1 MFGLSEKITVIH
13 VWCCQYPNFRF
24 CYAGRW
30 YRLKNRKK
38 IHLLN
43 TVYLTIFFFCHCR
56 WAKLRSAMIPSSIL
70 MEPLTECMILG
81 LLTAWAVSF
90 LFQWDPIS
98 FFLIHIT
105 LWFIMDAILIRVV
118 QNGPLPFNKVE
129 FLVSLQFLFEKQFKK
144 SH

>member
-1 MFGLSEKITVIH
+1 MLIEYSVS
-13 VWCCQYPNFRF
+13 YN
-24 CYAGRW
+24 
-30 YRLKNRKK
+30 L
-38 IHLLN
+38 
-43 TVYLTIFFFCHCR
+43 FFCHCR

-129 FLVSLQFLFEKQFKK
+129 FLVSLQLHTVRNLHFLSENSTLISRENCRFFWGEKLVKMLRFWTF
-144 SH
+144 